1 MLIFNNYI
9 NNELMT
15 MFNNILNY
23 TFKQVSS
30 LYIIRQVIVIF
41 TLF

>member
-30 LYIIRQVIVIF
+30 LYIIGQVIVIV